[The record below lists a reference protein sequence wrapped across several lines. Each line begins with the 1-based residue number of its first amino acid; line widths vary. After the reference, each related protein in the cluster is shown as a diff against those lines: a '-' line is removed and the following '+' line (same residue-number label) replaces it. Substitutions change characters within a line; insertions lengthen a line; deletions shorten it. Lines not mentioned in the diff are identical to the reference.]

1 MDTFSKFTDD
11 ELEVIDDLS
20 TTDES
25 IIEVKNVKPYD
36 TSFLGNP
43 CTKSEKTGVIFVGA
57 TGGVLFGIGVAFSM
71 TKYHKS
77 FMDGLRMCGKIF
89 SIIP

>member
-1 MDTFSKFTDD
+1 MDNFSKFTDD

-25 IIEVKNVKPYD
+25 IIEVKNINTYD

-43 CTKSEKTGVIFVGA
+43 CTKNEKTGAIFVGA
-57 TGGVLFGIGVAFSM
+57 TSGLLFGFGVAFSM

-77 FMDGLRMCGKIF
+77 FIDGIRLCGKF
-89 SIIP
+89 LSMIP

>member
-1 MDTFSKFTDD
+1 MDNFSKFTDD
-11 ELEVIDDLS
+11 EREVIDDLS

-25 IIEVKNVKPYD
+25 IIEVKNINTYD

-43 CTKSEKTGVIFVGA
+43 CTKNEKTGAIFVGA
-57 TGGVLFGIGVAFSM
+57 TSGLLFGFGVAFSM

-77 FMDGLRMCGKIF
+77 FIDGIRLCGKF
-89 SIIP
+89 LSMIP

>member
-1 MDTFSKFTDD
+1 MDNFSKFTDD
-11 ELEVIDDLS
+11 ELEVIDELS
-20 TTDES
+20 ITDES
-25 IIEVKNVKPYD
+25 IIE
-36 TSFLGNP
+36 
-43 CTKSEKTGVIFVGA
+43 
-57 TGGVLFGIGVAFSM
+57 M

>member
-1 MDTFSKFTDD
+1 MDNFSKFTDD

-43 CTKSEKTGVIFVGA
+43 CTKNEKTGAIFVGA
-57 TGGVLFGIGVAFSM
+57 TSGLLFGFGVAFSM

-77 FMDGLRMCGKIF
+77 FIDGIRLCGKF
-89 SIIP
+89 LSMIP

>member
-1 MDTFSKFTDD
+1 MDNFSKFTDD

-25 IIEVKNVKPYD
+25 IIEMKNINTYD

-43 CTKSEKTGVIFVGA
+43 CTKNEKAGAIFVGA
-57 TGGVLFGIGVAFSM
+57 TSGLLFGFGVAFSM

-77 FMDGLRMCGKIF
+77 FIDGIRLCGKF
-89 SIIP
+89 LSMIP

>member
-1 MDTFSKFTDD
+1 MDNFSKFTDD

-25 IIEVKNVKPYD
+25 IIEVKNTNLYD
-36 TSFLGNP
+36 SSFLGNP
-43 CTKSEKTGVIFVGA
+43 CTKDEKTGAIIIGA
-57 TGGVLFGIGVAFSM
+57 TSGTLFGIGIAFSM

-77 FMDGLRMCGKIF
+77 IMDGLRMCAKVF
-89 SIIP
+89 SLIP

>member
-25 IIEVKNVKPYD
+25 IIEMKNVKPYD
-36 TSFLGNP
+36 TSFLCNP
-43 CTKSEKTGVIFVGA
+43 CTKK
-57 TGGVLFGIGVAFSM
+57 
-71 TKYHKS
+71 
-77 FMDGLRMCGKIF
+77 
-89 SIIP
+89 

>member
-1 MDTFSKFTDD
+1 MDNFSKFTDD

-25 IIEVKNVKPYD
+25 IIEVKNINTYD

-43 CTKSEKTGVIFVGA
+43 CTKDEKTGAIFVGA
-57 TGGVLFGIGVAFSM
+57 TSGVLFGIGVAFSM

-77 FMDGLRMCGKIF
+77 FMDGIRLCGKF
-89 SIIP
+89 LSMIP

>member
-43 CTKSEKTGVIFVGA
+43 CTKNEKTGAIFVGA
-57 TGGVLFGIGVAFSM
+57 TSGLLFGFGVAFSM

-77 FMDGLRMCGKIF
+77 FIDGIRLCGKF
-89 SIIP
+89 LSMVP